1 MNNIPLLKINNLTVT
16 YPLNSEGSDVL
27 KALDNISLNVNSG
40 QIIGIVGESGA
51 GKSTIGKAILGL
63 LDPPAKIVS
72 GEITLTNTSM
82 IGLSESQYESFR
94 GNQIGYIYQNPMT
107 ALNPV
112 LKIGEQV
119 IEAILANTAMTGKEA
134 YNYAIQLL
142 ERADV
147 SFAKD
152 RLQKYPHQLS
162 GGLCQR
168 IVFAIAIAAKPKLI
182 IADEPTTALDVT
194 VQSSVLQTLIK
205 LSQEEDIAI
214 ILITHDIGVVS
225 ETCDYVYV
233 LRNGKHIEQ
242 GETIQV
248 LEKPTQEYTR
258 SLMASV
264 PLIEKR
270 LHRFALPNQDKMEGM
285 TSHLGYLE
293 EERKEN
299 LYLNK
304 TILKVTNISKIFY
317 TSSTLFKRKEAFK
330 AVKNVSFSVNR
341 GETVGIVGESG
352 SGKSTIGRMILG
364 LEDITEGSII
374 YNGRDLKSIT
384 SPEDRLAHCLSIQCI
399 FQDPYSSLNPR
410 MTAGENITYGL
421 KVHKLIDSKNA
432 KSLAQDL
439 MTLVGLQRHD
449 ADKLPHAFSGGERQR
464 IGIARALGYR
474 PDFIFCDE
482 PTSALDVS
490 VQANLLNLLKDLQE
504 QFSLTLLFVSH
515 DLAVIRQMC
524 DQVIVMKDGEALEN
538 GSNDNI
544 FEHPKHL
551 YTKSLLKA
559 MPKFKGIA
567 KQVGFNDSK

>member
-1 MNNIPLLKINNLTVT
+1 MNNTPLLKINNLTVT
-16 YPLNSEGSDVL
+16 YPLNSKGSGVL
-27 KALDNISLNVNSG
+27 NALDNTSLKVNSG
-40 QIIGIVGESGA
+40 QIVGIVGESGA

-63 LDPPAKIVS
+63 LDPPAKLVS
-72 GEITLTNTSM
+72 GEIRFLGNSL
-82 IGLSESQYESFR
+82 IGLSELQFESLR

-112 LKIGEQV
+112 LTIGEQV
-119 IEAILANTAMTGKEA
+119 IEAIEANTDMRGKTAHE
-134 YNYAIQLL
+134 YAIQLL

-147 SFAKD
+147 SFAAD

-194 VQSSVLQTLIK
+194 VQKSVLQTLIK
-205 LSQEEDIAI
+205 LSKEEQIAI
-214 ILITHDIGVVS
+214 ILITHDIGVIS

-233 LRNGKHIEQ
+233 LRHGKHVEQ
-242 GETIQV
+242 NATNKV
-248 LEKPTQEYTR
+248 LQRPTQDYTK

-264 PLIEKR
+264 PLIDKR
-270 LHRFALPNQDKMEGM
+270 LDRFALNEEDNLIDASTGLHYLQEKQTTQD
-285 TSHLGYLE
+285 SSNDPLLE
-293 EERKEN
+293 IRN
-299 LYLNK
+299 L
-304 TILKVTNISKIFY
+304 SKIFI
-317 TSSTLFKRKEAFK
+317 TPSSLLKAKQLFT
-330 AVKNVSFSVNR
+330 AVKDVSFNVDR

-352 SGKSTIGRMILG
+352 SGKTTIGRMILG
-364 LEDITEGSII
+364 LEDITDGSVI
-374 YNGRDLKSIT
+374 YRGKDLKDLVDG
-384 SPEDRLAHCLSIQCI
+384 PERKAHCLSMQCI

-421 KVHKLIDSKNA
+421 RVHKMISPGKA

-439 MTLVGLQRHD
+439 MALVGLPSKD
-449 ADKLPHAFSGGERQR
+449 AEKLPHAFSGGERQR
-464 IGIARALGYR
+464 IGIARALSYR

-504 QFSLTLLFVSH
+504 KFSLTLLFVSH

-524 DQVIVMKDGEALEN
+524 DRVIVMKDGEALEK
-538 GSNDNI
+538 GSNKDI
-544 FEHPKHL
+544 FESPQHN
-551 YTKSLLKA
+551 YTQSLLDS
-559 MPKFKGIA
+559 MPKYSGMA
-567 KQVGFNDSK
+567 LN

>member
-1 MNNIPLLKINNLTVT
+1 MNNTPLLKINNLTVT

-27 KALDNISLNVNSG
+27 KALDNTSLKVNSG

-63 LDPPAKIVS
+63 LDPPAKLVS
-72 GEITLTNTSM
+72 GEIRFLGNSLV
-82 IGLSESQYESFR
+82 GLSEAQFESLR

-112 LKIGEQV
+112 LTIGEQV
-119 IEAILANTAMTGKEA
+119 IEAILANTTMTGKEA

-182 IADEPTTALDVT
+182 VADEPTTALDVT

-205 LSQEEDIAI
+205 LSQEEGIAI

-242 GETIQV
+242 GETVQV
-248 LEKPTQEYTR
+248 LEKPMQEYTR

-270 LHRFALPNQDKMEGM
+270 LHRFALPNEGKMEGIS
-285 TSHLGYLE
+285 THLGYLQ
-293 EERKEN
+293 EERKEDFSS
-299 LYLNK
+299 NK
-304 TILKVTNISKIFY
+304 TILKVTNISKTFY
-317 TSSTLFKRKEAFK
+317 TPSTLFKPKEAFQ
-330 AVKNVSFSVNR
+330 AVRNVSFSVNR

-364 LEDITEGSII
+364 LEDITEGNII
-374 YNGRDLKSIT
+374 YKGKDINSIT
-384 SPEDRLAHCLSIQCI
+384 NSEERLAHYLSIQCI

-421 KVHKLIDSKNA
+421 KIHKLIDSKNA

-439 MTLVGLQRHD
+439 MVLVGLQRQD
-449 ADKLPHAFSGGERQR
+449 ADKLPHSFSGGERQR

-524 DQVIVMKDGEALEN
+524 DRVIVMKDGEALEN
-538 GSNDNI
+538 GSNENI
-544 FEHPKHL
+544 FEQPKHA
-551 YTKSLLKA
+551 YTRSLLDA
-559 MPKFKGIA
+559 MPKFQGLA
-567 KQVGFNDSK
+567 QY

>member
-1 MNNIPLLKINNLTVT
+1 MNTTPILIIKNLTVT
-16 YPLNSEGSDVL
+16 YPLGPQGKDEL
-27 KALDNISLNVNSG
+27 KALDQISISLNAG
-40 QIIGIVGESGA
+40 QITGIVGESGA

-63 LDPPAKIVS
+63 LDSPAKLVS
-72 GEITLTNTSM
+72 GEIRFLGNSL
-82 IGLSESQYESFR
+82 IGLSEAQFQSLR
-94 GNQIGYIYQNPMT
+94 GNQTGYIYQNPMT

-112 LKIGEQV
+112 LTIGEQV
-119 IEAILANTAMTGKEA
+119 IEAIEANTNMRGRNARE
-134 YNYAIQLL
+134 YAIQLL

-147 SFAKD
+147 SFAED

-194 VQSSVLQTLIK
+194 VQQSVLQTLIK
-205 LSQEEDIAI
+205 LSQQEQIAI
-214 ILITHDIGVVS
+214 ILITHDIGVIA

-233 LRNGKHIEQ
+233 LRHGKHVEQ
-242 GETIQV
+242 DETNKV
-248 LEKPTQEYTR
+248 LQQPRQDYTR

-270 LHRFALPNQDKMEGM
+270 LHRFAINEENNLEDVSTGLQYLQEKQSAQDATNKP
-285 TSHLGYLE
+285 LLE
-293 EERKEN
+293 VRN
-299 LYLNK
+299 L
-304 TILKVTNISKIFY
+304 SKIFI
-317 TSSTLFKRKEAFK
+317 TPSSLFKSKQSFT
-330 AVKNVSFSVNR
+330 AVKDVNFTVQS

-352 SGKSTIGRMILG
+352 SGKTTIGRMILG
-364 LEDITEGSII
+364 LENITKGNII
-374 YNGRDLKSIT
+374 YRGKDLKLINDSN
-384 SPEDRLAHCLSIQCI
+384 ERRKHCLSMQCI

-410 MTAGENITYGL
+410 MSAGENIAYGL
-421 KVHKLIDSKNA
+421 KIHNLIDSNNA

-439 MTLVGLQRHD
+439 MSLVGLKRED
-449 ADKLPHAFSGGERQR
+449 DEKLPHAFSGGERQR

-524 DQVIVMKDGEALEN
+524 DRVIVMKDGEALEN
-538 GSNDNI
+538 GSNENI
-544 FEHPKHL
+544 FEKPKHA
-551 YTKSLLKA
+551 YTRTLLDA
-559 MPKFKGIA
+559 MPKFQGLA
-567 KQVGFNDSK
+567 KI

>member
-1 MNNIPLLKINNLTVT
+1 MNNTPLLKINNLTVT

-27 KALDNISLNVNSG
+27 KALDNTSLKVNSG

-63 LDPPAKIVS
+63 LDPPAKLVS
-72 GEITLTNTSM
+72 GEIRFLGNSLV
-82 IGLSESQYESFR
+82 GLSEAQFESLR

-112 LKIGEQV
+112 LTIGEQV
-119 IEAILANTAMTGKEA
+119 IEAILANTTMTGKEA

-182 IADEPTTALDVT
+182 VADEPTTALDVT

-205 LSQEEDIAI
+205 LSQEEGIAI

-242 GETIQV
+242 GETVQV
-248 LEKPTQEYTR
+248 LEKPMQEYTR

-270 LHRFALPNQDKMEGM
+270 LHRFALPNEGKIEGI
-285 TSHLGYLE
+285 SPHLGYLQ
-293 EERKEN
+293 EERKEDFSS
-299 LYLNK
+299 NK
-304 TILKVTNISKIFY
+304 TILKVTNISKTFY
-317 TSSTLFKRKEAFK
+317 TPSTLFKPKEAFK

-364 LEDITEGSII
+364 LEDITEGSVI
-374 YNGRDLKSIT
+374 YRGKDLKLIT
-384 SPEDRLAHCLSIQCI
+384 DSTERRAHCLSMQCI

-410 MTAGENITYGL
+410 MSAGENITYGL
-421 KVHKLIDSKNA
+421 KIHNLIDNNKA
-432 KSLAQDL
+432 ESLAQDL
-439 MTLVGLQRHD
+439 MSLVGLKRED

-464 IGIARALGYR
+464 IGIARSLAYR

-524 DQVIVMKDGEALEN
+524 DRVIVMKDGEALEN
-538 GSNDNI
+538 GSNENI
-544 FEHPKHL
+544 FEQPKHA
-551 YTKSLLKA
+551 YTRSLLDA
-559 MPKFKGIA
+559 MPKFQGLA
-567 KQVGFNDSK
+567 QS

>member
-1 MNNIPLLKINNLTVT
+1 MNNTPLLKINNLTVT
-16 YPLNSEGSDVL
+16 YPLNSKGSGVL
-27 KALDNISLNVNSG
+27 NALDNTSLKVNSG
-40 QIIGIVGESGA
+40 QIVGIVGESGA

-63 LDPPAKIVS
+63 LDPPAKLVS
-72 GEITLTNTSM
+72 GEIRFLGNSLV
-82 IGLSESQYESFR
+82 GLSELQFESLR

-112 LKIGEQV
+112 LTIGEQV
-119 IEAILANTAMTGKEA
+119 IEAIEANTDMRGKTAQE
-134 YNYAIQLL
+134 YAIQLL

-147 SFAKD
+147 SFAAD

-194 VQSSVLQTLIK
+194 VQKSVLQTLIK
-205 LSQEEDIAI
+205 LSKEEQIAI
-214 ILITHDIGVVS
+214 ILITHDIGVIS

-233 LRNGKHIEQ
+233 LRHGKHVEQ
-242 GETIQV
+242 NATNKV
-248 LEKPTQEYTR
+248 LQRPTQDYTK

-264 PLIEKR
+264 PLIDKR
-270 LHRFALPNQDKMEGM
+270 LDRFALNEEDNLIDASTGLHYLQEKQTTQDS
-285 TSHLGYLE
+285 TNDPLLE
-293 EERKEN
+293 IRN
-299 LYLNK
+299 L
-304 TILKVTNISKIFY
+304 SKIFI
-317 TSSTLFKRKEAFK
+317 TPSSLLKAKQLFT
-330 AVKNVSFSVNR
+330 AVKDVSFNVDR

-352 SGKSTIGRMILG
+352 SGKTTIGRMILG
-364 LEDITEGSII
+364 LEDITDGSVI
-374 YNGRDLKSIT
+374 YRGKDLKDLVDG
-384 SPEDRLAHCLSIQCI
+384 PERKAHCLSMQCI

-421 KVHKLIDSKNA
+421 RVHKMISPGKA

-439 MTLVGLQRHD
+439 MALVGLPSKD
-449 ADKLPHAFSGGERQR
+449 AEKLPHAFSGGERQR
-464 IGIARALGYR
+464 IGIARALSYR

-504 QFSLTLLFVSH
+504 KFSLTLLFVSH

-524 DQVIVMKDGEALEN
+524 DRVIVMKDGEALEK
-538 GSNDNI
+538 GSNKDI
-544 FEHPKHL
+544 FESPQHN
-551 YTKSLLKA
+551 YTQSLLDS
-559 MPKFKGIA
+559 MPKYSGMA
-567 KQVGFNDSK
+567 LN

>member
-1 MNNIPLLKINNLTVT
+1 MNKAPLLKIKDLTVT
-16 YPLNSEGSDVL
+16 YPCGPQGKDEF
-27 KALDNISLNVNSG
+27 KALDQVSINLNAG

-51 GKSTIGKAILGL
+51 GKSTIGKAVLGL
-63 LDPPAKIVS
+63 LDPPAKVVN
-72 GEITLTNTSM
+72 GDITLLDKPL
-82 IGLSESQYESFR
+82 IGLSEEQYTSIR
-94 GNQIGYIYQNPMT
+94 GEEVGYIYQNPMT

-112 LKIGEQV
+112 LTIGEQV
-119 IEAILANTAMTGKEA
+119 IEAIEANTNMRGKSA
-134 YNYAIQLL
+134 YKHAIGLL
-142 ERADV
+142 EQSDV
-147 SFAKD
+147 SFAED
-152 RLQKYPHQLS
+152 RLKKYPHQLS

-194 VQSSVLQTLIK
+194 VQQSVLQTLIK
-205 LSQEEDIAI
+205 LSKQEQVAI
-214 ILITHDIGVVS
+214 ILITHDIGVVA

-242 GETIQV
+242 GITSNV
-248 LEKPTQEYTR
+248 LQRPTQDYTK

-270 LHRFALPNQDKMEGM
+270 LHRFALKQQDNAED
-285 TSHLGYLE
+285 TSRGLQYLRE
-293 EERKEN
+293 KERTEVLTKGPILEVCN
-299 LYLNK
+299 L
-304 TILKVTNISKIFY
+304 SKIFI
-317 TSSTLFKRKEAFK
+317 TPSSMFKPKDLFT
-330 AVKNVSFSVNR
+330 AVNNVSFEVNL

-364 LEDITEGSII
+364 LEDITEGSVI
-374 YNGRDLKSIT
+374 YRGKDLKSIT
-384 SPEDRLAHCLSIQCI
+384 DNKERQKHCLSMQCI

-410 MTAGENITYGL
+410 MSAGENITYGL
-421 KVHKLIDSKNA
+421 KAHKLIDGNKA

-439 MTLVGLQRHD
+439 MSLVGLKKQD

-464 IGIARALGYR
+464 IGIARALSYR

-490 VQANLLNLLKDLQE
+490 VQASLLNLLKDLQE

-524 DQVIVMKDGEALEN
+524 DQVIVMKDGVSMEMGTNE
-538 GSNDNI
+538 NI
-544 FEHPKHL
+544 FKQPESP
-551 YTKSLLKA
+551 YTKSLLSA
-559 MPKFKGIA
+559 MP
-567 KQVGFNDSK
+567 VFNP

>member
-1 MNNIPLLKINNLTVT
+1 MNNTPLLKINNLTVT

-27 KALDNISLNVNSG
+27 KALDNTSLKVNSG

-63 LDPPAKIVS
+63 LDPPAKLVS
-72 GEITLTNTSM
+72 GEIRFLGNSLV
-82 IGLSESQYESFR
+82 GLSEAQFESLR

-112 LKIGEQV
+112 LTIGEQV
-119 IEAILANTAMTGKEA
+119 IEAILANTTMTGKEA

-182 IADEPTTALDVT
+182 VADEPTTALDVT

-205 LSQEEDIAI
+205 LSQEEGIAI

-242 GETIQV
+242 GETVQV
-248 LEKPTQEYTR
+248 LEKPMQEYTR

-270 LHRFALPNQDKMEGM
+270 LHRFALPNEGKIEGIS
-285 TSHLGYLE
+285 SHLGYLQ
-293 EERKEN
+293 EERKEDFSS
-299 LYLNK
+299 NK
-304 TILKVTNISKIFY
+304 TILKVTNISKTFY
-317 TSSTLFKRKEAFK
+317 TPSTLFKPKEAFQ
-330 AVKNVSFSVNR
+330 AVRNVSFSVNR

-364 LEDITEGSII
+364 LEDITEGNVIYKGKDINSII
-374 YNGRDLKSIT
+374 NS
-384 SPEDRLAHCLSIQCI
+384 EERLAHYLSIQCI

-421 KVHKLIDSKNA
+421 KIHKLIDSKNA

-439 MTLVGLQRHD
+439 MVLVGLQRQD
-449 ADKLPHAFSGGERQR
+449 ADKLPHSFSGGERQR

-524 DQVIVMKDGEALEN
+524 DRVIVMKDGEALEN
-538 GSNDNI
+538 GSNENI
-544 FEHPKHL
+544 FEQPKHA
-551 YTKSLLKA
+551 YTRSLLDA
-559 MPKFKGIA
+559 MPKFQGLA
-567 KQVGFNDSK
+567 QY

>member
-1 MNNIPLLKINNLTVT
+1 MNNTPLLKINNLTVT

-27 KALDNISLNVNSG
+27 KALDNTSFEVNSG

-63 LDPPAKIVS
+63 LDPPAKLVS
-72 GEITLTNTSM
+72 GEIRFLGNSLV
-82 IGLSESQYESFR
+82 GLSEAQFESLR

-112 LKIGEQV
+112 LTIGEQV
-119 IEAILANTAMTGKEA
+119 IEAILANTTMTGKEA

-182 IADEPTTALDVT
+182 VADEPTTALDVT

-205 LSQEEDIAI
+205 LSQEEGIAI

-242 GETIQV
+242 GETVQV
-248 LEKPTQEYTR
+248 LEKPMQEYTR

-270 LHRFALPNQDKMEGM
+270 LHRFALPNEGKIEGIS
-285 TSHLGYLE
+285 THLGYLQ
-293 EERKEN
+293 EERKEDFSS
-299 LYLNK
+299 NK
-304 TILKVTNISKIFY
+304 TILKVTNISKTFY
-317 TSSTLFKRKEAFK
+317 TPSTLFKPKEAFQ
-330 AVKNVSFSVNR
+330 AVRNVSFSVNR

-364 LEDITEGSII
+364 LEDITEGSVI
-374 YNGRDLKSIT
+374 YRGKDLKLIT
-384 SPEDRLAHCLSIQCI
+384 DSTERRAHCLSMQCI

-410 MTAGENITYGL
+410 MSAGENITYGL
-421 KVHKLIDSKNA
+421 KIHNLIDKNKA

-439 MTLVGLQRHD
+439 MSLVGLKREN

-464 IGIARALGYR
+464 IGIARSLAYR

-524 DQVIVMKDGEALEN
+524 DRVIVMKDGEALEN
-538 GSNDNI
+538 DSNDNI
-544 FEHPKHL
+544 FEQPKHA
-551 YTKSLLKA
+551 YTRSLLDS
-559 MPKFKGIA
+559 MPKFQGLA
-567 KQVGFNDSK
+567 QY

>member
-1 MNNIPLLKINNLTVT
+1 VNNNPLLKINNLTVT
-16 YPLNSEGSDVL
+16 YPLNYEGGDIL

-63 LDPPAKIVS
+63 LDPPAKIIY
-72 GEITLTNTSM
+72 GEIQLTDISM

-112 LKIGEQV
+112 LTIGEQV
-119 IEAILANTAMTGKEA
+119 IEAILANTTMTGKEA

-205 LSQEEDIAI
+205 LSQEEDIAV

-233 LRNGKHIEQ
+233 LKNGKHIEQ
-242 GETIQV
+242 GETAQV
-248 LEKPTQEYTR
+248 LEKPTQEYTK

-264 PLIEKR
+264 PLIYKR
-270 LHRFALPNQDKMEGM
+270 LHRFALSNEGKMKGM
-285 TSHLGYLE
+285 TTHLGYLQ

-299 LYLNK
+299 LYPNK
-304 TILKVTNISKIFY
+304 TILEVINISKTFY
-317 TSSTLFKRKEAFK
+317 TSSALFKPKEAFK

-364 LEDITEGSII
+364 LEDITDGSVI
-374 YNGRDLKSIT
+374 YMGKDIKNIT
-384 SPEDRLAHCLSIQCI
+384 NSEDRLAHCLSMQCI

-421 KVHKLIDSKNA
+421 KVHKLIDSNNA
-432 KSLAQDL
+432 RSLAQDL
-439 MTLVGLQRHD
+439 MALVGLQRHD

-474 PDFIFCDE
+474 PDFIICDE

-504 QFSLTLLFVSH
+504 QFSLALLFVSH

-538 GSNDNI
+538 GSNDSI
-544 FEHPKHL
+544 FEQPKHP

-567 KQVGFNDSK
+567 K

>member
-1 MNNIPLLKINNLTVT
+1 MNNTPLLKINNLTVT

-27 KALDNISLNVNSG
+27 KALDNTSLKVNSG

-63 LDPPAKIVS
+63 LDPPAKLVS
-72 GEITLTNTSM
+72 GEIRFLGNSLV
-82 IGLSESQYESFR
+82 GLSEAQFESLR

-112 LKIGEQV
+112 LTIGEQV
-119 IEAILANTAMTGKEA
+119 IEAILANTTMTGKEA

-182 IADEPTTALDVT
+182 VADEPTTALDVT

-242 GETIQV
+242 GETVQV
-248 LEKPTQEYTR
+248 LEKPMQEYTR

-270 LHRFALPNQDKMEGM
+270 LHRFALPNEGKIEGIS
-285 TSHLGYLE
+285 THLGYLQ
-293 EERKEN
+293 EERKEDFSS
-299 LYLNK
+299 NK
-304 TILKVTNISKIFY
+304 TILKVTNISKTFY
-317 TSSTLFKRKEAFK
+317 TPSTLLKPKEAFT

-364 LEDITEGSII
+364 LEDITEGNVVYKGKDI
-374 YNGRDLKSIT
+374 NSIT
-384 SPEDRLAHCLSIQCI
+384 NSEERLAHYLSIQCI

-421 KVHKLIDSKNA
+421 KIHKLIDSKNA

-439 MTLVGLQRHD
+439 MVLVGLQRQD
-449 ADKLPHAFSGGERQR
+449 ADKLPQSFSGGERQR

-524 DQVIVMKDGEALEN
+524 DRVIVMKDGEALEN
-538 GSNDNI
+538 GSNENI
-544 FEHPKHL
+544 FEQPKHA
-551 YTKSLLKA
+551 YTRSLLDA
-559 MPKFKGIA
+559 MPKFQGLA
-567 KQVGFNDSK
+567 QS

>member
-1 MNNIPLLKINNLTVT
+1 VNNNPLLKINNLTVT
-16 YPLNSEGSDVL
+16 YPLNYEGGDIL

-63 LDPPAKIVS
+63 LDPPAKIIY
-72 GEITLTNTSM
+72 GEIQLTDISM

-112 LKIGEQV
+112 LTIGEQV
-119 IEAILANTAMTGKEA
+119 IEAILANTTMTGKEA

-205 LSQEEDIAI
+205 LSQEEDIAV

-233 LRNGKHIEQ
+233 LKNGKHIEQ
-242 GETIQV
+242 GETAQV
-248 LEKPTQEYTR
+248 LEKPTQEYTK

-264 PLIEKR
+264 PLIYKR
-270 LHRFALPNQDKMEGM
+270 LHRFALSNEGKMKGM
-285 TSHLGYLE
+285 TTHLGYLQ

-299 LYLNK
+299 LYPNK
-304 TILKVTNISKIFY
+304 TILEVINISKTFY
-317 TSSTLFKRKEAFK
+317 TSSALFKPKEAFK

-364 LEDITEGSII
+364 LEDITDGSVI
-374 YNGRDLKSIT
+374 YMGKDIKNIT
-384 SPEDRLAHCLSIQCI
+384 NSEDRLAHCLSMQCI

-421 KVHKLIDSKNA
+421 KVHKLIDSNNA
-432 KSLAQDL
+432 RSLAQDL
-439 MTLVGLQRHD
+439 MALVGLQRHD

-474 PDFIFCDE
+474 PDFIICDE
-482 PTSALDVS
+482 PTSALDVC

-504 QFSLTLLFVSH
+504 QFSLALLFVSH

-538 GSNDNI
+538 GSNDSI
-544 FEHPKHL
+544 FEQPKHP

-567 KQVGFNDSK
+567 K

>member
-1 MNNIPLLKINNLTVT
+1 MNNTPLLKINNLTVT

-27 KALDNISLNVNSG
+27 KALDNTSLKVNSG

-63 LDPPAKIVS
+63 LDPPAKLVS
-72 GEITLTNTSM
+72 GEIRFLGSSL
-82 IGLSESQYESFR
+82 IGLSEAQFESLR

-112 LKIGEQV
+112 LTIGEQV
-119 IEAILANTAMTGKEA
+119 IEAIEANTDMSGKNARE
-134 YNYAIQLL
+134 YAIQLL

-147 SFAKD
+147 SFAED

-194 VQSSVLQTLIK
+194 VQQSVLKTLIK
-205 LSQEEDIAI
+205 LSLQEQIAI
-214 ILITHDIGVVS
+214 ILITHDIGVIA

-233 LRNGKHIEQ
+233 LRHGKHVEQ
-242 GETIQV
+242 DTTNRV
-248 LEKPTQEYTR
+248 LQRPTQDYTR

-264 PLIEKR
+264 PLIDKR
-270 LHRFALPNQDKMEGM
+270 LHRFALNEEDNLDDASIGLHYLQEKQTTQDSTNEPI
-285 TSHLGYLE
+285 LE
-293 EERKEN
+293 VRN
-299 LYLNK
+299 L
-304 TILKVTNISKIFY
+304 SKIFI
-317 TSSTLFKRKEAFK
+317 TPSSLLKAKQLFT
-330 AVKNVSFSVNR
+330 AVKDVNFTVRR

-364 LEDITEGSII
+364 LEDITEGSVI
-374 YNGRDLKSIT
+374 YCGKDLKLIT
-384 SPEDRLAHCLSIQCI
+384 DTNERRAHCLSMQCI

-421 KVHKLIDSKNA
+421 RVHKMISSGDA
-432 KSLAQDL
+432 KSLAQEL
-439 MTLVGLQRHD
+439 MALVGLPRED
-449 ADKLPHAFSGGERQR
+449 AEKLPHAFSGGERQR
-464 IGIARALGYR
+464 IGIARALSYR

-504 QFSLTLLFVSH
+504 KFSLTLLFVSH

-524 DQVIVMKDGEALEN
+524 DRVIVMKEGEALESD
-538 GSNDNI
+538 SNDNI
-544 FEHPKHL
+544 FEHPKHQ
-551 YTKSLLKA
+551 YTRSLLDA
-559 MPKFKGIA
+559 MPKFKGLA
-567 KQVGFNDSK
+567 PT